1 MMVLLAILVVFLF
14 FFVRVAYETVTCYWV
29 IPRRIRRIM
38 EKQGVC
44 GPKPRFLTGNI
55 LDMASLVSKSTS
67 KDMDSIHHDIVGR
80 LLPHF
85 LVWSKLYGNPFFGVS
100 LVSFLFSFT
109 CSSSAKR
116 SSCFHRKLL
125 ELVFPKIFSKT
136 HNFLPKI

>member
-85 LVWSKLYGNPFFGVS
+85 LVWSKLYGNPFFFSNRNPCQFGIVFVFFH
-100 LVSFLFSFT
+100 LLIFCKTKFLF
-109 CSSSAKR
+109 
-116 SSCFHRKLL
+116 
-125 ELVFPKIFSKT
+125 P
-136 HNFLPKI
+136 

>member
-1 MMVLLAILVVFLF
+1 
-14 FFVRVAYETVTCYWV
+14 
-29 IPRRIRRIM
+29 M

-85 LVWSKLYGNPFFGVS
+85 LVWEEIHILEWDRAEDVHNGDG
-100 LVSFLFSFT
+100 
-109 CSSSAKR
+109 ADKR
-116 SSCFHRKLL
+116 AAVEVQHQGWEIVAAATGLEALHRAG
-125 ELVFPKIFSKT
+125 PADGQRR
-136 HNFLPKI
+136 